1 MLFFIF
7 LVWYGVLVHISHT
20 CIIHGRSTV
29 YLSLHICIYGICVC
43 VPVCVCVRI
52 LRKMCA
58 ALFLFLSH
66 FLIENTFDIVHNT
79 FRLQGT
85 ILLTSMHMPWLGDLM
100 QAPKQMKEGL
110 NVNSVAKE
118 QRPFQSFS
126 AVTPENQIRVFRI
139 VFHTSSYFALQ
150 CTFFCIIF
158 FFRAFWCY
166 YMYFV
171 CVSCFVCTHFLPY
184 SPCIGITI

>member
-1 MLFFIF
+1 MAFLFTYHTHASSMEE
-7 LVWYGVLVHISHT
+7 VPYIS
-20 CIIHGRSTV
+20 R
-29 YLSLHICIYGICVC
+29 CIYAYMVY
-43 VPVCVCVRI
+43 VSVSQCVCVRI

-58 ALFLFLSH
+58 VLFLFLSH